1 MLQFLGVNFSGRRAC
16 TTVVDQKARLIQEA
30 SVPIQGI
37 TSLSR
42 PGIYEVP
49 PQEWIRAGGLALR
62 DAYFSLPV
70 KFRRIWGAAL
80 AGPQGW
86 IGIDPDL
93 DPATPLRLTP
103 GASPIADLRAWLEE
117 HPREQKRL
125 FAILSPKDYFR
136 FRISGA
142 LAADLTQASQTGLLL
157 KGKSFWSSASLKELG
172 LPVHW
177 FPPVFDCAAIT
188 GRLNDAGMETTGIPE
203 GIWLVAGADSVA
215 SSEFSANAAA
225 GRQLYV
231 LLDEKETRLR
241 FALPQEAAP
250 APLEGWELVQNGRG
264 ERLSL
269 SREVQAHPDAA
280 RDENLLLAQ
289 VEGAL
294 GALRLAGLAP
304 SGLMVDFRAG
314 SPPWLEAF
322 RRRSPLPAELAIFAG
337 RQDPGPAFFAGLAK
351 RSFRDPGDLFLKIQ
365 RAHHEIE
372 HQAPEETAT

>member
-1 MLQFLGVNFSGRRAC
+1 MLQFIGLNFSGRSAC

-37 TSLSR
+37 TPLPR

-70 KFRRIWGAAL
+70 KIRRLWGVAL

-103 GASPIADLRAWLEE
+103 GVSPIADLRAWLEE
-117 HPREQKRL
+117 HPREKRRL
-125 FAILSPKDYFR
+125 FALLSPKDYFR
-136 FRISGA
+136 FRVSGA

-157 KGKSFWSSASLKELG
+157 KGKSFWSAAALNENEL
-172 LPVHW
+172 PAHW

-188 GRLNDAGMETTGIPE
+188 GRLNEAGMEITGIPE
-203 GIWLVAGADSVA
+203 GFWLAAGADTLA
-215 SSEFSANAAA
+215 ASEFSANAAA

-231 LLDEKETRLR
+231 LLGEKEAHLR
-241 FALPQEAAP
+241 FAIPQESDAS
-250 APLEGWELVQNGRG
+250 PLGGWELIQHAGG

-269 SREVQAHPDAA
+269 SREVQVHPGEA
-280 RDENLLLAQ
+280 RDEGPLLAQ

-294 GALRLAGLAP
+294 AALRRAGLAP
-304 SGLMVDFRAG
+304 SGLILDFRAG
-314 SPPWLEAF
+314 APPWLEAF
-322 RRRSPLPAELAIFAG
+322 RRRSPLQAALGTFAG

-365 RAHHEIE
+365 RSHHEVE
-372 HQAPEETAT
+372 PRSPEEAAP